1 MAARNLE
8 AAQARRTTNAAKDAI
23 ADLSGRAGHATRA
36 EVLRLIS
43 ESLMFAMATQQVAT
57 ELIQFGK
64 HFANLRDQDAAEA
77 KTFAGRTPANKKV
90 GRRIPSPVKQ
100 KSAMVPLREKKEWSK
115 HVELALLATEA
126 AMRSHNGYFNGGATK
141 RLDKALIGVTAS
153 VPIVSTVKAIIQSA
167 EDVHAGV
174 NARDNKMKTA
184 ANFFMRE
191 LKYQDVLARAGWT
204 CELLS
209 DALKR
214 YVEIQGAG
222 GQPDLGTLKEAQI
235 DYLKRVRHFASKSD
249 LR

>member
-43 ESLMFAMATQQVAT
+43 DSLMVAMATQQAAT

-64 HFANLRDQDAAEA
+64 HFANLRDRDAAEA
-77 KTFAGRTPANKKV
+77 KT
-90 GRRIPSPVKQ
+90 
-100 KSAMVPLREKKEWSK
+100 EWSK

-126 AMRSHNGYFNGGATK
+126 AMRSHDGYFNGGATK

-191 LKYQDVLARAGWT
+191 LKYQDVMARAGWT
-204 CELLS
+204 CELLA

-214 YVEIQGAG
+214 YVETQGAG
-222 GQPDLGTLKEAQI
+222 GQPDLGTLKEAQD
-235 DYLKRVRHFASKSD
+235 DYMKRLRHFASKSE